1 MQKFLLIDE
10 HLVDKIYDYLKSFD
24 KLDKLSITVEEVELA
39 VIKLTIKI
47 DDELEKS
54 MTLPHRG
61 GVLGIPESIEEM
73 IEYLSRQVIF
83 FEEVDRL
90 LGSELFVKSYK
101 FVTSEYALGETVLDG
116 VKYEF
121 SFSYD
126 SSKQCHIA
134 IKFDRVIDGLRHESK
149 ISTDNWI
156 DYTDLEQTW
165 SKFTKIISQSK
176 EN

>member
-47 DDELEKS
+47 SDELTNS

-126 SSKQCHIA
+126 SSRQCHIA

-156 DYTDLEQTW
+156 DCTDLEQTW